1 MNKEIG
7 PIEDLIKK
15 LNRLPGIGS
24 KTAQRLAY
32 HIIGLDESEVL
43 NLTDSI
49 IAAKRN
55 TVQCSI
61 CMNYAESDPCDICSN
76 KSRDDSIVCV
86 VESPKDVEAMERSH
100 SFHGKYHVL
109 HGVISPLKG
118 KSPDDVKVKE
128 LIGRV
133 KKENI
138 KEIIVATNPTV
149 DGDATATYIKN
160 ILSDYNITVSR
171 IGYGLPV
178 GGDLEYYDEITIQ
191 TAMENRRRLD
201 YFWDLVPNFFF

>member
-32 HIIGLDESEVL
+32 HIIGLDESEVI

-61 CMNYAESDPCDICSN
+61 CMNYADSDPCDICSN

-128 LIGRV
+128 LIDRV

-160 ILSDYNITVSR
+160 ILSDYDITVSR

-201 YFWDLVPNFFF
+201 

>member
-32 HIIGLDESEVL
+32 HIIGLDESEVI

-49 IAAKRN
+49 IVAKRN

-61 CMNYAESDPCDICSN
+61 CMNYADSDPCDICSN

-128 LIGRV
+128 LIDRV

-160 ILSDYNITVSR
+160 ILSDYDITVSR

-201 YFWDLVPNFFF
+201 

>member
-1 MNKEIG
+1 
-7 PIEDLIKK
+7 
-15 LNRLPGIGS
+15 
-24 KTAQRLAY
+24 
-32 HIIGLDESEVL
+32 
-43 NLTDSI
+43 
-49 IAAKRN
+49 
-55 TVQCSI
+55 
-61 CMNYAESDPCDICSN
+61 MNYADSDPCEICSN

-128 LIGRV
+128 LIDRV
-133 KKENI
+133 KKGNI

-160 ILSDYNITVSR
+160 ILSDYDITVSR

-201 YFWDLVPNFFF
+201 

>member
-32 HIIGLDESEVL
+32 HIIGLDETEL
-43 NLTDSI
+43 TNLTDAI
-49 IAAKRN
+49 ISAKKN
-55 TVQCSI
+55 TVKCSI
-61 CMNYAESDPCDICSN
+61 CMNYADSDPCEICSN
-76 KSRDDSIVCV
+76 KGRDDAVICV
-86 VESPKDVEAMERSH
+86 VEMPKDVDAMERSN

-118 KSPDDVKVKE
+118 KSPEDVSVKE
-128 LIGRV
+128 LIERV
-133 KKENI
+133 KKDNI
-138 KEIIVATNPTV
+138 KEVIVATNPTV

-160 ILSDYNITVSR
+160 VLADFDVEVSR

-178 GGDLEYYDEITIQ
+178 GGDLEFYDEITIQ
-191 TAMENRRRLD
+191 TAIENRRRLD
-201 YFWDLVPNFFF
+201 

>member
-7 PIEDLIKK
+7 PIEDLIKR

-32 HIIGLDESEVL
+32 YIIGIEDKEVKDL
-43 NLTDSI
+43 AEALIS
-49 IAAKRN
+49 AKNN
-55 TVQCSI
+55 TVECSI
-61 CMNYAESDPCDICSN
+61 CMNYADSDPCEICSN
-76 KSRDDSIVCV
+76 KNRDDSIICV
-86 VESPKDVEAMERSH
+86 VESPKDVDAMERSL

-118 KSPDDVKVKE
+118 KTPEDVTVKE
-128 LIGRV
+128 LIKRIEKG
-133 KKENI
+133 NI
-138 KEIIVATNPTV
+138 KEVIVATNPTV
-149 DGDATATYIKN
+149 DGDATARYIKN
-160 ILSDYNITVSR
+160 ILEDYDILVSR

-178 GGDLEYYDEITIQ
+178 GGDLEFYDEITIQ

-201 YFWDLVPNFFF
+201 

>member
-7 PIEDLIKK
+7 PIVDLIKK

-32 HIIGLDESEVL
+32 HIIGLDESEVIK
-43 NLTDSI
+43 LTDSI

-61 CMNYAESDPCDICSN
+61 CMNYADSDPCDICSN

-128 LIGRV
+128 LIDRV

-160 ILSDYNITVSR
+160 ILSDYDITVSR

-201 YFWDLVPNFFF
+201 

>member
-32 HIIGLDESEVL
+32 HIIGLDESEVI

-55 TVQCSI
+55 TVECSI
-61 CMNYAESDPCDICSN
+61 CMNYADSDPCDICSN

-128 LIGRV
+128 LIDRV

-160 ILSDYNITVSR
+160 ILSDYDITVSR

-201 YFWDLVPNFFF
+201 

>member
-32 HIIGLDESEVL
+32 HIIGLDESEVI

-61 CMNYAESDPCDICSN
+61 CMNYADSDPCDICSN

-128 LIGRV
+128 LIDRV
-133 KKENI
+133 KKGNI

-160 ILSDYNITVSR
+160 ILSDYDITVSR

-201 YFWDLVPNFFF
+201 

>member
-1 MNKEIG
+1 MNKEVG

-24 KTAQRLAY
+24 KTAQRLVY
-32 HIIGLDESEVL
+32 YIIGLDENEVKNLSEAIL
-43 NLTDSI
+43 S
-49 IAAKRN
+49 AKKN
-55 TVQCSI
+55 TVECSI
-61 CMNYAESDPCDICSN
+61 CMNYADSDPCEICSD
-76 KSRDDSIVCV
+76 KARDDSVICV
-86 VESPKDVEAMERSH
+86 VESPKDVEAMERSL
-100 SFHGKYHVL
+100 SFRGKYHVL

-118 KSPDDVKVKE
+118 KTPEDVKVKE
-128 LIGRV
+128 LIDRV
-133 KKENI
+133 KKGNI

-160 ILSDYNITVSR
+160 VLKDFDITISR

-178 GGDLEYYDEITIQ
+178 GGDLEFYDEITIQ

-201 YFWDLVPNFFF
+201 